1 MIAVDTNI
9 LVYAYLDRSPWHS
22 AALPA
27 LRELIEG
34 TERWAIPWPCAH
46 EFLSVVTN
54 PRIYKLASP
63 LPQALEALVHW
74 NQRERLSLLSE
85 GPGYFEV
92 LSNLARQSRIT
103 GGQIHDARIAALCL
117 HHGVREL
124 WTCDRDFSRFPQLKV
139 RNPLVGR

>member
-9 LVYAYLDRSPWHS
+9 LVYAFLDQSPWHS
-22 AALPA
+22 AAMGVI
-27 LRELIEG
+27 RELVEG

-54 PRIYKLASP
+54 PRIYKPASP
-63 LPQALEALVHW
+63 LVQALEALVLW
-74 NQRERLSLLSE
+74 NQRERLNLLSE
-85 GPGYFEV
+85 GPGYLNL
-92 LSNLARQSRIT
+92 LSTLAKQGQIT

-124 WTCDRDFSRFPQLKV
+124 WTCDRDFSRFPQLKI